1 MGHEIERKFLVRG
14 NAWKREADTGRFM
27 TQAYVFSNGDRSA
40 RVRITDKSAKLTI
53 KFGSGSMSRTEFE
66 YQIPYDDAVEMTA
79 KAQGRVI
86 EKTRYEVV
94 HENFVWEVDVFH
106 GPLEGL
112 VLAEVEL
119 RSEDDKPPLPTWVG
133 REVTGDAH
141 YYNTSLAR
149 HGLPDLV
156 VCAPAP
162 ISIRAPI

>member
-1 MGHEIERKFLVRG
+1 MAIEIERKFLVRG
-14 NAWKREADTGRFM
+14 NAWKWEADTGRFM

-66 YQIPYDDAVEMTA
+66 YQIPYDDAVEMTE
-79 KAQGRVI
+79 KAQGPII

-94 HENFVWEVDVFH
+94 HEDFVWEVDVFH

-119 RSEDDKPPLPTWVG
+119 RSEDDKPSLPSWVG

-156 VCAPAP
+156 V
-162 ISIRAPI
+162 